1 MKVQNRIGREV
12 VDNHMTMLDGKK
24 ELEGQIGI
32 RTNVDKSVLQI

>member
-1 MKVQNRIGREV
+1 
-12 VDNHMTMLDGKK
+12 MLDGKK